1 MLSSQMNLLLRGCH
15 VIAIGGALFL
25 SSARNASACACCADP
40 GYYVIETGKPIGS
53 YRLDLVRGMKFG
65 STAQLYLTDAGED
78 EVKGVASISQ
88 SNALAATLEPKQW
101 RLTFRAE
108 NGKSGVLTLPL
119 PSKMT
124 AFAADI
130 NEEGTSGGGG
140 PVLYKEWRFEG
151 SATGDGIFQAGFT
164 SPARYTLIFQGR
176 GNKCDNGEDF
186 THWRLEISGKKAAY
200 SFFGELVADTP

>member
-1 MLSSQMNLLLRGCH
+1 M
-15 VIAIGGALFL
+15 GGALFL
-25 SSARNASACACCADP
+25 SSVPDASACACCADP
-40 GYYVIETGKPIGS
+40 GYYVLETGKPIGS

-65 STAQLYLTDAGED
+65 STAQLYLTDAGEE
-78 EVKGVASISQ
+78 EVKGIASISQ
-88 SNALAATLEPKQW
+88 NNGLSATLESKQW

-108 NGKSGVLTLPL
+108 DGKTGVLTLPL

-124 AFAADI
+124 ALAADI
-130 NEEGTSGGGG
+130 HEEGTSEGGG

-151 SATGDGIFQAGFT
+151 SATGDGIFQAGFA

-200 SFFGELVADTP
+200 SFFGELVADNS

>member
-1 MLSSQMNLLLRGCH
+1 MLSSEMKLLLRGCS
-15 VIAIGGALFL
+15 VITIGGALLL
-25 SSARNASACACCADP
+25 SSATDARACACCADP
-40 GYYVIETGKPIGS
+40 GYYVLETGKPIGS
-53 YRLDLVRGMKFG
+53 YRLDLIRGMKFAA
-65 STAQLYLTDAGED
+65 TAQLYLTDAGEE

-88 SNALAATLEPKQW
+88 SNGLTATLEAKQW
-101 RLTFRAE
+101 RLTFQAE
-108 NGKSGVLTLPL
+108 NGKTGVLTLPL

-130 NEEGTSGGGG
+130 NEEGTGDGGG
-140 PVLYKEWRFEG
+140 PILYKEWRFEG
-151 SATGDGIFQAGFT
+151 SATGDGIFQAGFA

>member
-1 MLSSQMNLLLRGCH
+1 MLFNQMNLLLRGCH

-25 SSARNASACACCADP
+25 SSATDALACACCADP
-40 GYYVIETGKPIGS
+40 GFYVFETGKPIGS

-65 STAQLYLTDAGED
+65 TTAQLYLTDAGEE
-78 EVKGVASISQ
+78 EVKGIASISQ
-88 SNALAATLEPKQW
+88 SNGLTATLEPKQW

-108 NGKSGVLTLPL
+108 NGKTGVLTLPL

-124 AFAADI
+124 ALAADI
-130 NEEGTSGGGG
+130 HEEGNSEGHG

-151 SATGDGIFQAGFT
+151 SATGDGIFQTGFA

-200 SFFGELVADTP
+200 SFFGELVGDNP

>member
-1 MLSSQMNLLLRGCH
+1 
-15 VIAIGGALFL
+15 
-25 SSARNASACACCADP
+25 
-40 GYYVIETGKPIGS
+40 
-53 YRLDLVRGMKFG
+53 MKFG

-88 SNALAATLEPKQW
+88 SNGLTATLEPKQW

-151 SATGDGIFQAGFT
+151 SATGDGIFQAGFA